1 MGNKIIRISKETHS
15 AFKDLCIREKKGITE
30 GAEIIIS
37 RTLKQG
43 TLLDVKKNVFS
54 QIQGLENTFRSWM
67 KQQEKI
73 HLRGIQEDLLI
84 LTGRLKDVATR
95 TETEEVFKIGINQ
108 LCSISENSLE
118 KYEEILHNH
127 AESKIRFI
135 KNLRHI
141 LITSLAA
148 VGIYFFTMLIF
159 NFVETIRLTKL
170 DEIKNEY
177 FALREYCRL
186 VDEKE
191 KENVNILSS
200 FDEEWEKILNQ
211 P

>member
-95 TETEEVFKIGINQ
+95 TETEEVFKIGMNQ
-108 LCSISENSLE
+108 LCSVSENSLQ
-118 KYEEILHNH
+118 KYEELLH
-127 AESKIRFI
+127 R
-135 KNLRHI
+135 
-141 LITSLAA
+141 
-148 VGIYFFTMLIF
+148 
-159 NFVETIRLTKL
+159 
-170 DEIKNEY
+170 
-177 FALREYCRL
+177 
-186 VDEKE
+186 
-191 KENVNILSS
+191 
-200 FDEEWEKILNQ
+200 
-211 P
+211 

>member
-73 HLRGIQEDLLI
+73 HIRGIQEDFHLQI
-84 LTGRLKDVATR
+84 D
-95 TETEEVFKIGINQ
+95 
-108 LCSISENSLE
+108 
-118 KYEEILHNH
+118 
-127 AESKIRFI
+127 
-135 KNLRHI
+135 
-141 LITSLAA
+141 
-148 VGIYFFTMLIF
+148 
-159 NFVETIRLTKL
+159 
-170 DEIKNEY
+170 
-177 FALREYCRL
+177 
-186 VDEKE
+186 
-191 KENVNILSS
+191 
-200 FDEEWEKILNQ
+200 
-211 P
+211 

>member
-84 LTGRLKDVATR
+84 LTDRLKDVATR
-95 TETEEVFKIGINQ
+95 TETEEVFKIGMNQ
-108 LCSISENSLE
+108 LCSVSENSLQ
-118 KYEEILHNH
+118 KYEELLHRYLQRK
-127 AESKIRFI
+127 AQFI
-135 KNLRHI
+135 KHI

-159 NFVETIRLTKL
+159 NFVETTRLAKL
-170 DEIKNEY
+170 DEIKKEY

-191 KENVNILSS
+191 NVNILSS
-200 FDEEWEKILNQ
+200 FDEEWENILNQ

>member
-84 LTGRLKDVATR
+84 LTDRLKDVATR

-108 LCSISENSLE
+108 LCSVSENSLQ
-118 KYEEILHNH
+118 KYEELLHRYLQRK
-127 AESKIRFI
+127 AQFI
-135 KNLRHI
+135 KHIKHI

-159 NFVETIRLTKL
+159 NFVETTRLNKL
-170 DEIKNEY
+170 DEIKKEY

-186 VDEKE
+186 VDE

>member
-84 LTGRLKDVATR
+84 LTDRLKDVATR
-95 TETEEVFKIGINQ
+95 TETEEVFKIGMNQ
-108 LCSISENSLE
+108 LCSVSENSLQ
-118 KYEEILHNH
+118 KYEELLHRYLQRK
-127 AESKIRFI
+127 AQFI
-135 KNLRHI
+135 KHIKHI

-159 NFVETIRLTKL
+159 NFVETTRLNKL
-170 DEIKNEY
+170 DEIKKEY

-186 VDEKE
+186 VDE

>member
-108 LCSISENSLE
+108 LCSVSENSLQ
-118 KYEEILHNH
+118 KYEELLHRYLQRK
-127 AESKIRFI
+127 AQFI
-135 KNLRHI
+135 KHIKHI

-159 NFVETIRLTKL
+159 NFVETTRLAKL
-170 DEIKNEY
+170 DEIKKEY

-186 VDEKE
+186 VDE